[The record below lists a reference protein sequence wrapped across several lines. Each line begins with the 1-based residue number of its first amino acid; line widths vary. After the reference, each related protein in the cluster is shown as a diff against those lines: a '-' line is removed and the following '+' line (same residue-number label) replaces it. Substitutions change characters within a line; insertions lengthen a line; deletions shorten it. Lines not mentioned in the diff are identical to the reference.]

1 MHRDLNGRP
10 WMFQRSKVIFLA
22 CSCKCKWCELEVTV
36 ALVAGIYTCSTQAVP
51 YNTLLVWWN
60 TSYLYM
66 LEVGVGSNTP
76 LLTVSTLNYRPLPRF
91 LSFTVQSCACCPLS
105 PMMLYTS
112 SYFDASQLTTNTGRH
127 CWFFAIHNQLC
138 CAVFLVRD
146 LGVEVCLRPDHLG
159 HQRHQRREEW
169 EQWCLWVGH
178 QTVSQPGKTRER
190 KIVSV
195 LACL

>member
-127 CWFFAIHNQLC
+127 CMLIFCNTQSAMLRC
-138 CAVFLVRD
+138 FLVSKLRSRCWS
-146 LGVEVCLRPDHLG
+146 LLTSRSSWSSKTSKTGGVGAVVSMSRASNCFPTW
-159 HQRHQRREEW
+159 EE
-169 EQWCLWVGH
+169 E
-178 QTVSQPGKTRER
+178 GK
-190 KIVSV
+190 KNS
-195 LACL
+195 